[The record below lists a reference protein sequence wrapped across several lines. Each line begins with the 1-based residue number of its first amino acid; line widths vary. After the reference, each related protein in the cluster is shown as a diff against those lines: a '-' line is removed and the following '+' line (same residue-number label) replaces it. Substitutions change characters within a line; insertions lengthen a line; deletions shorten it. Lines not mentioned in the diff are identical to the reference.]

1 MELPSNRRILLARM
15 DGAFS
20 VYCQEAEKLSV
31 LLGEPRDPSSWT
43 TYHELLKQRNAEVI
57 AYEKYRMIKD
67 ELFGVIPLPPAPD
80 RRESSV
86 N

>member
-1 MELPSNRRILLARM
+1 MELPSNRKILLARM

-31 LLGEPRDPSSWT
+31 LLGEPGDPSSWT

-67 ELFGVIPLPPAPD
+67 ELFGVIPLPTAPD